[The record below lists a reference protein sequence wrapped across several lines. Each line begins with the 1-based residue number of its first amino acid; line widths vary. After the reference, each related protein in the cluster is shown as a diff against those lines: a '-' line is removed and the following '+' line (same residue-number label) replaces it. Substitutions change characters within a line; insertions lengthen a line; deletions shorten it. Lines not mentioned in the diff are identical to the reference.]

1 MRLILDVSWQKGVW
15 EFGSV
20 WGVFATGVDWYSELA
35 FAWVFDPDV
44 IKGSL
49 EKTRRPFAIL
59 GVESKRGMQ
68 PCSRKSQLTKGSSR
82 RVTAVLV
89 SEVECGLIN

>member
-1 MRLILDVSWQKGVW
+1 MRLALCVSWQKGVW

-44 IKGSL
+44 IKGTFG
-49 EKTRRPFAIL
+49 KTRTPFALL
-59 GVESKRGMQ
+59 GVGSKRGMQ
-68 PCSRKSQLTKGSSR
+68 PCSRKGQLTKGSSR

-89 SEVECGLIN
+89 SEVECGWID